1 MRKVL
6 IAAMIS
12 IGLVGCGGNTL
23 KPNTYAER
31 VVGSRSYV
39 TMARVESVRKVE
51 IEGGTSGIGSGTGV
65 LLGGAAGYNTIGKGS
80 GRTYGALLGAMLGW
94 AASSAIEKNM
104 NSRAGVEL
112 TVLTENRS
120 RYVLVQDDDG
130 TVFNI
135 GDVVKLV
142 DNNGKTRVIK

>member
-1 MRKVL
+1 
-6 IAAMIS
+6 
-12 IGLVGCGGNTL
+12 
-23 KPNTYAER
+23 
-31 VVGSRSYV
+31 
-39 TMARVESVRKVE
+39 MARVESVRKVE
-51 IEGGTSGIGSGTGV
+51 IEGDTSGIGSGTGV

-130 TVFNI
+130 TVFNV

>member
-12 IGLVGCGGNTL
+12 IGLVGCGGNTF

-51 IEGGTSGIGSGTGV
+51 IEGDTSGIGSGTGV

-112 TVLTENRS
+112 TVLTEHRN

-130 TVFNI
+130 TVFNV